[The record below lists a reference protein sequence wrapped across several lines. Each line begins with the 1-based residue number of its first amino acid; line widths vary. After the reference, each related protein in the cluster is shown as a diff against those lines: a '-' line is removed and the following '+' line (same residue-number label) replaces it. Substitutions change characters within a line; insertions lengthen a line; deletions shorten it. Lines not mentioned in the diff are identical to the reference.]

1 MHKLY
6 QKSELGFALC
16 CIALYVVGTS
26 AADELS
32 RTVGVPKAITA
43 VFLAVMTALL
53 LLWAGRHGLFQKYGL
68 CKTALPAAKFLF
80 YLPLLLLATCNLWL
94 GAAVTMPALE
104 TALYILSMLLVGF
117 LEEFI
122 FRGLLF
128 RAMRQTPRAAVV
140 VSSLTFG
147 IGHMV
152 NLVNGS
158 GADLLSNLLQVG
170 YATAFGF
177 MTVIIF
183 ARGGSLLPCIAVHSA
198 VNALSAFAAP
208 PKNAAAG
215 IAVSVLLGVIAAA
228 YTLILLKTLP
238 KPTE

>member
-16 CIALYVVGTS
+16 CIAFYVVGTS

-32 RTVGVPKAITA
+32 RALGAPKAITVVWNA
-43 VFLAVMTALL
+43 ILTAAL

-94 GAAVTMPALE
+94 GVTQNMPALE
-104 TALYILSMLLVGF
+104 TVLYILSMLMVGF

-128 RAMRQTPRAAVV
+128 RAMRQTPRAAVI

-147 IGHMV
+147 IGHLV

-183 ARGGSLLPCIAVHSA
+183 SRGGSLLPCIAVHST
-198 VNALSAFAAP
+198 VNALNAFAAP
-208 PKNAAAG
+208 PKSLAAD

-228 YTLILLKTLP
+228 YTLILLKMLP